1 MEAAELTP
9 HQGLELMKKHIL
21 TTLTSLS
28 LLAGGNLIAQTNAT
42 NNGVN
47 AWRMLKAS
55 PDFNPASPEA
65 EAIRSAI
72 LAQKAITKE
81 EAVVVKRSL
90 EGAGGVPA
98 WIDAARSI
106 ADKSPFAAAA
116 VKWADK
122 DPAGWTPAM
131 MDEGVDYVLNTATL
145 PNASADFK
153 AQAWAILQNRPA
165 SGMFAK
171 QFFKSYRA
179 TLPKPEQFAAT
190 QRQKEILL
198 ATPNRTDRQNAWLAE
213 VSADLIAMQ
222 LDQR

>member
-1 MEAAELTP
+1 
-9 HQGLELMKKHIL
+9 MKQHIL
-21 TTLTSLS
+21 TLAALS
-28 LLAGGNLIAQTNAT
+28 LLTGGNLIAQTNAT
-42 NNGVN
+42 NTGVD

-81 EAVVVKRSL
+81 QAVVVKQSL
-90 EGAGGVPA
+90 EAAGGVPA
-98 WIDAARSI
+98 WIDAARTI

-122 DPAGWTPAM
+122 DPEGWTPAM
-131 MDEGVDYVLNTATL
+131 MDEGVDYVVNTATL
-145 PNASADFK
+145 PNASGDFK

-179 TLPKPEQFAAT
+179 TLPMPEQLAAT
-190 QRQKEILL
+190 KRQKDILL
-198 ATPNRTDRQNAWLAE
+198 ATPNRTERQNGWLAE